1 MRLHEDKKLFQEA
14 VRFTAQ
20 QMEILDTLR
29 KIKTRIEND

>member
-20 QMEILDTLR
+20 QMGILEILR